1 MSHFRNICAIFLVLL
16 MSCTGFIAP
25 SLSIKRLSK
34 TQSFSLPESS
44 VQNNLKI
51 KTTIASLLFATSLI
65 FGTPTVA
72 AAVEGTS
79 SVFTNDYNDPL
90 HPLCERH
97 VKVSSDGKAFHFSG
111 TQGKPGCT
119 PGEIKKLGI
128 TNKAFDGFI
137 EGTKIS
143 AGDGIHE
150 GVWEPANSVKTNL
163 GYEDIDGVRWEDGN
177 KWTVKQKS
185 LGT

>member
-1 MSHFRNICAIFLVLL
+1 MSYFRNICAIFLVLL

-51 KTTIASLLFATSLI
+51 KTTFASLLFATSLI

-119 PGEIKKLGI
+119 PGDNTTKKQ
-128 TNKAFDGFI
+128 NYDQ
-137 EGTKIS
+137 
-143 AGDGIHE
+143 
-150 GVWEPANSVKTNL
+150 NSN
-163 GYEDIDGVRWEDGN
+163 
-177 KWTVKQKS
+177 
-185 LGT
+185 

>member
-1 MSHFRNICAIFLVLL
+1 MSHFRNISALFLVLL
-16 MSCTGFIAP
+16 MSCIGLIPP

-44 VQNNLKI
+44 VHDNLKI
-51 KTTIASLLFATSLI
+51 KTTFASLLFATSLI

-72 AAVEGTS
+72 TAVGGTS

-119 PGEIKKLGI
+119 PGDN
-128 TNKAFDGFI
+128 T
-137 EGTKIS
+137 TKS
-143 AGDGIHE
+143 QEHKNYD
-150 GVWEPANSVKTNL
+150 
-163 GYEDIDGVRWEDGN
+163 
-177 KWTVKQKS
+177 QKS
-185 LGT
+185 NRKSE